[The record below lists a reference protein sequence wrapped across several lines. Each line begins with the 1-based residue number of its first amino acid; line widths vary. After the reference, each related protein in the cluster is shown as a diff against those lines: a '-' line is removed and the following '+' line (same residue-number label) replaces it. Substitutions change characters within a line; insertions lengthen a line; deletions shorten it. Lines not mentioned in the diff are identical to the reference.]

1 MKVMHG
7 VYETAGQNCYSVS
20 GLNAVGI
27 EAETVLIK
35 RNSFSYPYDVYI
47 DVKFSDKK
55 RFIPDLGKLSAFFIK
70 SMFKYDVFHFH
81 SGISTLINREIKI
94 YRLFKKKL
102 FVEFHGSDVR
112 DYKKFSEINKCDD
125 VEKNALPEATVKR
138 NRAVCEIADGII
150 LHDDELIPY
159 LPEVTTPVYIVPL
172 RVIIGDYEPHF
183 VDESAERITIVH
195 APSNKRIKGTEY
207 VLKAVERLQE
217 KYNNIDLI
225 LVENKTK
232 DEAKEIYKKAD
243 IIVDQLILGTY
254 GVFSIEGMALGKP
267 VVTYISEEMLAA
279 LPKELPIVSANKFT
293 LYEELEK
300 LVLDGHLR
308 KKLGENGRKYA
319 ETYHDNVVIA
329 QVLKNIY
336 EGKWAPAHG
345 REAFERVKQLKLS
358 KERELTELAEE
369 TGKVSIVDED

>member
-7 VYETAGQNCYSVS
+7 LYETAGQNCYSVA

-27 EAETVLIK
+27 EAETVLIE
-35 RNSFSYPYDVYI
+35 RNKFSYPYDVYL
-47 DVKFSDKK
+47 DVKFSDKR
-55 RFIPDLGKLSAFFIK
+55 RFIPDLEKILAFFIK

-81 SGISTLINREIKI
+81 SGISTLINRELKI

-102 FVEFHGSDVR
+102 FVEFHGSDIR
-112 DYKKFSEINKCDD
+112 DYKKFSEINKSDD
-125 VEKNALPEATVKR
+125 VEKIALPDATVKR
-138 NRAVCEIADGII
+138 NRAICEIAEGII

-159 LPEVTTPVYIVPL
+159 LPEVTTPIYVVPL
-172 RVIIGDYEPHF
+172 RVIISDYEPRF
-183 VDESAERITIVH
+183 VDENAERITIVH

-207 VLKAVERLQE
+207 VLQAVERLQ
-217 KYNNIDLI
+217 KMYDNIDLI

-243 IIVDQLILGTY
+243 IIVDQFVLGTY

-267 VVTYISEEMLAA
+267 VVTYISEEMSAA
-279 LPKELPIVSANKFT
+279 LPEELPLVSADKFT

-300 LVLDGHLR
+300 LVLDGPLR

-319 ETYHDNVVIA
+319 ETYHDNLVIA

-336 EGKWAPAHG
+336 EGKWAPARG

-358 KERELTELAEE
+358 KDRELMELTEE